1 MGTNLVIDDKLMR
14 QALEAS
20 GLASKKAV
28 IEEGL
33 RLLVKVHGQ
42 RNVRR
47 LRGKIVFDSGT
58 RQSEKGEQ
66 LQ

>member
-1 MGTNLVIDDKLMR
+1 MDTNLVIDNKLMR
-14 QALEAS
+14 QALKAS

-42 RNVRR
+42 RSIRR
-47 LRGKIVFDSGT
+47 FRGKIVFDDDVLNKRGM
-58 RQSEKGEQ
+58 K
-66 LQ
+66 